1 MSESA
6 TRPSLVETAFLQLKE
21 LLRTNRFVP
30 GSTVPE
36 TEVASTLGMS
46 RTPVRE
52 ALIKLQE
59 RGLIELVPRHGMR
72 VLPIQY
78 KDMKEI
84 YEILTTI
91 EPEVAGKLAKRKL
104 SDKELKPLEQATIEM
119 EKAIQKK
126 DLFAWAIAD
135 DKYHQTLF
143 KLHGNNRLSEYI
155 AILHDQAHRARVITL
170 QFRDNLDKSTIE
182 HRENLECL
190 RNGNVKDARDLF
202 RAHRER
208 AGTELLELIKKLEYV
223 NQT

>member
-1 MSESA
+1 MSESII
-6 TRPSLVETAFLQLKE
+6 RPSLVETALMQLKE

-36 TEVASTLGMS
+36 TEVANILGMS

-52 ALIKLQE
+52 ALIMLQE

-72 VLPIQY
+72 VLPIFH

-104 SDKELKPLEQATIEM
+104 SEQELKPLEQATIEM
-119 EKAIQKK
+119 EKAIAKT
-126 DLFAWAIAD
+126 DLFAWAVAD

-143 KLHGNNRLSEYI
+143 KLHGNQRLSEFI
-155 AILHDQAHRARVITL
+155 EILHDQAHRARVITL
-170 QFRDNLDKSTIE
+170 QFRDNLEQSTLE
-182 HRENLECL
+182 HRENLDCL
-190 RNGNVKDARDLF
+190 QNGNVKDARDLF

-208 AGTELLELIKKLEYV
+208 AGTELLELIKKLEYIK
-223 NQT
+223 